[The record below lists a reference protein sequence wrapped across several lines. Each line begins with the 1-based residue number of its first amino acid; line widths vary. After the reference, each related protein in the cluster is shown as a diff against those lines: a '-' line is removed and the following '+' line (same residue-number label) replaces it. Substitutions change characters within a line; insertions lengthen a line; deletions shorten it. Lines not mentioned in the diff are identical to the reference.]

1 MSKRRKARS
10 GGRSSGTILIALL
23 ALALIYLYQSGTLGS
38 ILEDVEA
45 PEIQV
50 GPQSPEP
57 GGQPSEP
64 GAATGSGEIQVF
76 FTTTAL
82 VYPDRPAQRGELPLL
97 QAVVADIDAA
107 HTSVDVAVFDLDV
120 VEFVDTLLRA
130 KERGVAVRLIVDSEN
145 LETPEVA
152 EQTGRLQDADI
163 PVKFD
168 DREPFMHNKFVVVDG
183 AVAWTG
189 SWNITTNDTFRNN
202 NNFLRF
208 ASSEMAANYTREF
221 DQMFDGTFGTRKS
234 TGTPHP
240 QLQVGGVPVE
250 VYFSPEDR
258 PAQYVLQRLEQATT
272 SIRFM
277 TFSFTSDPIAQAMI
291 AKTEAGLTVQGV
303 FERQNASGTG
313 AEFQTLSDGGVDVLE
328 DGNCYILHHKV
339 IVIDDRIV
347 ITGSYNFTA
356 SAERDNDENLVII
369 EDPALAR
376 AYLEEF
382 ERLYAQAQSPTRC
395 G

>member
-1 MSKRRKARS
+1 MSKRRKTRR
-10 GGRSSGTILIALL
+10 GGQSSGTILIALL
-23 ALALIYLYQSGTLGS
+23 ALVLIYLYQSGTLGRW
-38 ILEDVEA
+38 LEEVEA

-50 GPQSPEP
+50 GPQSPAP
-57 GGQPSEP
+57 GGQTPEP
-64 GAATGSGEIQVF
+64 GATTGSGEIQVF
-76 FTTTAL
+76 FTTPSL
-82 VYPDRPAQRGELPLL
+82 VYPDRPAQRGDSPLL
-97 QAVVADIDAA
+97 QAVMADIDAA
-107 HTSVDVAVFDLDV
+107 RTSVDVAVFDLDV
-120 VEFVDTLLRA
+120 VQFVDTLIRA
-130 KERGVAVRLIVDSEN
+130 KERGVAVRAIVDSEN

-163 PVKFD
+163 PVTFD

-202 NNFLRF
+202 NNMLRF
-208 ASSEMAANYTREF
+208 ASSEMAANYAREF

-240 QLQVGGVPVE
+240 RLQIGGVPVE

-303 FERQNASGTG
+303 FERQNASGSG
-313 AEFQTLSDGGVDVLE
+313 AEFQTLSAGGVDVLE
-328 DGNCYILHHKV
+328 DGNCYIMHHKV

-369 EDPALAR
+369 EDPTLAR
-376 AYLEEF
+376 AYLDEF
-382 ERLYAQAQSPTRC
+382 ERLYEQAQSPTRC